1 MLLDAVPTDT
11 ITVEIDRRAV
21 FDAALDLRVATL
33 RSIALCRDILDR
45 LAERRDPAP
54 EVRDV

>member
-1 MLLDAVPTDT
+1 MLDAAPTAI

-21 FDAALDLRVATL
+21 FDAVLDLRVAIL
-33 RSIALCRDILDR
+33 RSIALSRDILDR

-54 EVRDV
+54 EVRHD